1 VRTTIDLDDDVLRV
15 LKQRQRE
22 ERKTLG
28 QLVSEL
34 LAQALAAKPPAKM
47 DIRWETADLRPRVDL
62 DDKDAV
68 WAVLDHS
75 RSATMR
81 AGQRR
86 EEESGNQA

>member
-1 VRTTIDLDDDVLRV
+1 VRTTIDLDDDILRV

-34 LAQALAAKPPAKM
+34 LAQALAAKPAAKV
-47 DIRWETADLRPRVDL
+47 DLRWETADLRPRVDL

-68 WAVLDHS
+68 RAVLD
-75 RSATMR
+75 
-81 AGQRR
+81 
-86 EEESGNQA
+86 QA